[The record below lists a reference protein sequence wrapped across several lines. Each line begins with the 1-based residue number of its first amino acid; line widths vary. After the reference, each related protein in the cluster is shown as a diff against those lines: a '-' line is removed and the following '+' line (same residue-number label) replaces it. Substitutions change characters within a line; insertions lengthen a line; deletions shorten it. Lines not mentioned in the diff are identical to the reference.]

1 GSGANRSNTF
11 LGAID
16 EVRTFNCGL
25 SGDDIQT
32 LQQPG
37 TPLDADGDGI
47 PDAHDNCDSVANAD
61 QADRDNDGHGDACDP
76 LHIGG
81 CVWTDGNGDGR
92 QDLGE
97 LGIGRVQVNLLDAS
111 GTIVATT
118 TTDTGG
124 GYDFALGDPQVG
136 DYTVELD
143 ASNFEPGGML
153 SQATATV
160 PSGRQLTKTVG
171 A

>member
-37 TPLDADGDGI
+37 TPLDSDGDGI

-81 CVWTDGNGDGR
+81 YVWTDANRDGLVN
-92 QDLGE
+92 DGVEPGLG
-97 LGIGRVQVNLLDAS
+97 GVLLDLYDPDGNYVTSAVTSQFGVYDFVLTDPAS
-111 GTIVATT
+111 GDYDVA
-118 TTDTGG
+118 
-124 GYDFALGDPQVG
+124 L
-136 DYTVELD
+136 
-143 ASNFEPGGML
+143 
-153 SQATATV
+153 
-160 PSGRQLTKTVG
+160 
-171 A
+171 